1 MEIAGCFIFV
11 ILMWLDLALPK
22 GDVFG
27 LYPAGVAPTRCN
39 PADCPTRDLELP
51 KPVPWSI
58 VFDEEP
64 LMLRALASI
73 KGLRRWAS
81 AWVRLSLLLCP
92 GILNSLFDY
101 SSSWRR
107 PSVQTMDFD
116 ATLGYPGEGPFFG
129 FRLLQVLLLTI
140 PLVAGS
146 FPFPGFAL

>member
-1 MEIAGCFIFV
+1 
-11 ILMWLDLALPK
+11 
-22 GDVFG
+22 
-27 LYPAGVAPTRCN
+27 
-39 PADCPTRDLELP
+39 
-51 KPVPWSI
+51 
-58 VFDEEP
+58 
-64 LMLRALASI
+64 MLRALASI

-101 SSSWRR
+101 SSSWRKHPPTAVR